1 MKVYTAGTDLAEGLV
16 AGRSI
21 DSYLPLGIS
30 VLVIVHEEVIETD
43 QHIAHRIPVQVR
55 AVGVGAAAC
64 YRRGDIMKIVQVQMT
79 DSCTQLQIAA
89 PAVDL
94 HTAEL
99 GILRT
104 VASLLAYYHIRGSG
118 RQWRTIP

>member
-1 MKVYTAGTDLAEGLV
+1 MKVYTAGTGLAEGLV

-55 AVGVGAAAC
+55 TVGVCAAAR
-64 YRRGDIMKIVQVQMT
+64 YR
-79 DSCTQLQIAA
+79 
-89 PAVDL
+89 
-94 HTAEL
+94 
-99 GILRT
+99 
-104 VASLLAYYHIRGSG
+104 
-118 RQWRTIP
+118 